1 MVCSSLWARLW
12 MSLMILSGGI
22 LVVFVDSHLSGMT
35 TSSDV
40 KHVLQMLTT
49 LPSSQ
54 CFLAYHKM
62 AVAEYLK
69 RQISPISD
77 DPTEDLSLNKIL
89 EGKTRRI
96 SARMFCSIL
105 V

>member
-1 MVCSSLWARLW
+1 ELSFLETDNNSPTSLQ
-12 MSLMILSGGI
+12 STSEGFNLS
-22 LVVFVDSHLSGMT
+22 VRT
-35 TSSDV
+35 R
-40 KHVLQMLTT
+40 
-49 LPSSQ
+49 
-54 CFLAYHKM
+54 

-69 RQISPISD
+69 RQISPISE

-105 V
+105 VLKSYGHIDVQQEEPYGDISLRLTPFY